1 MRPTAHPALIQHLR
15 QHMGAGH
22 RHGALAL
29 APAVDA
35 CLGGGGLALGALH
48 EIEPG
53 DGTEAQMAAGGT
65 WLAARLLARLAG
77 AKPALWVARAC
88 DLYAPGLLGCGLDP
102 ARLVLARAR
111 DDTAVLAAMEAGLR
125 SGAFAAVVGEAG
137 RLPRLAGQRL
147 QMACLK
153 HGITGL
159 LLRRWPQGKPVG
171 RPAARPGWAPEEAP
185 AAVTR
190 WRISPAPSAG
200 PFAPPRWR
208 LELRHARGGLPGE
221 WVVEAGGE
229 DAADPVRVVAEL
241 ADPAAAAQ
249 RRRRA

>member
-1 MRPTAHPALIQHLR
+1 MAA
-15 QHMGAGH
+15 GA
-22 RHGALAL
+22 RHGVLAL
-29 APAVDA
+29 APELDA
-35 CLGGGGLALGALH
+35 SLGGGLALGALH
-48 EIEPG
+48 EMEPG
-53 DGTEAQMAAGGT
+53 EGTEAQMAAGCT
-65 WLAARLLARLAG
+65 WLAARLLARIPG
-77 AKPALWVARAC
+77 NTTRPALWVARQC

-147 QMACLK
+147 QMACLR
-153 HGITGL
+153 HGTTGL

-171 RPAARPGWAPEEAP
+171 KPVGRPAAGPGWAPQEAP

-190 WRISPAPSAG
+190 WRIGPAPSAG

-229 DAADPVRVVAEL
+229 DAADPVCVVAEL

-249 RRRRA
+249 RRRHA